1 MNAKEVVKDMK
12 VTIKFFQE
20 DLWPQRHYFF
30 NVDSNGHQT
39 NRSAPRLVFEAVKEL
54 VTQLTGI
61 LICSIKGHDIV
72 EEETGRGCDGYV
84 SCYCKRCGDNWS
96 GYW

>member
-61 LICSIKGHDIV
+61 LICSIKGHNIV
-72 EEETGRGCDGYV
+72 EEEYMHGYV
-84 SCYCKRCGDNWS
+84 SCRCTRCGADWS
-96 GYW
+96 DTWF